1 MHSLL
6 LEEKDSKAANKICRK
21 ISLLRD
27 KGKEEYLRML
37 TGSSRNKEI
46 KEEEKVA
53 PPSHDK
59 N

>member
-27 KGKEEYLRML
+27 KGKEEYLRM
-37 TGSSRNKEI
+37 
-46 KEEEKVA
+46 
-53 PPSHDK
+53 
-59 N
+59 